1 MLIYIIY
8 VILEMC
14 CRVEKYMYWFDL
26 KFIRYKWFLYF
37 GKIINLKLSIW
48 EVYILWK
55 IMMKKVD
62 IIICWMYVE
71 VEEENDIYNFIYILV
86 LIK

>member
-1 MLIYIIY
+1 
-8 VILEMC
+8 MC